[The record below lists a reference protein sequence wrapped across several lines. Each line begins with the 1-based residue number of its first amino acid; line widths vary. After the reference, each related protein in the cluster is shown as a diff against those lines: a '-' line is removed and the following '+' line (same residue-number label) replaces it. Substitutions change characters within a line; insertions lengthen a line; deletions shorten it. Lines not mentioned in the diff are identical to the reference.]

1 MNEHEQAL
9 FDIQTAISGLPKG
22 QQEIIKVIA
31 HQIRFKCEMHELG
44 LLALALVGAE
54 YAAKPEVE
62 P

>member
-1 MNEHEQAL
+1 MTQYEVDLAEIRQAIAEL
-9 FDIQTAISGLPKG
+9 TEG